1 MVDISITKNIK
12 AESKIDAPC
21 GKCKA
26 DTKHLVLT
34 DVELKGRDATPDFL
48 IYGWDESYEII
59 QCLGCES
66 ISFKKTHQNSEDEI
80 HWDGPDGY
88 ESAYRVQTDFYPNP
102 EKGRGSVEDER
113 LLPTK
118 LQLIYKESLGALN
131 ANHRVLAGIGI
142 RAIVETICKDKEAN
156 GNNLVEKI
164 NSLVS
169 LGVLTRDG
177 ADILHKLRT
186 LGNDAAHEVTPHDNV
201 QLGLAFDVIDHLLTG
216 VYILPHHARAKF
228 S

>member
-1 MVDISITKNIK
+1 MVDINITKNVK
-12 AESKIDAPC
+12 TESKIDAPC

-34 DVELKGRDATPDFL
+34 DIELKGREVTPDCF
-48 IYGWDESYEII
+48 IYGWDESYQII

-66 ISFKKTHQNSEDEI
+66 ISFKKTHENSEDKV
-80 HWDGPDGY
+80 HWEGPDGY
-88 ESAYRVQTDFYPNP
+88 ESSYRVHTNYYPNP
-102 EKGRGSVEDER
+102 EEGRGAIEDKH
-113 LLPTK
+113 LLPVN
-118 LQLIYKESLGALN
+118 LQLIYEETLGALN
-131 ANHRVLAGIGI
+131 SDYRVLTGIGI
-142 RAIVETICKDKEAN
+142 RAIVERICKDQEAI
-156 GNNLVEKI
+156 GNNLAKKI
-164 NSLVS
+164 DSLVT

-186 LGNDAAHEVTPHDNV
+186 LGNDAAHEVIPHDNV
-201 QLGLAFDVIDHLLTG
+201 QLGLALDVIDHLLAG